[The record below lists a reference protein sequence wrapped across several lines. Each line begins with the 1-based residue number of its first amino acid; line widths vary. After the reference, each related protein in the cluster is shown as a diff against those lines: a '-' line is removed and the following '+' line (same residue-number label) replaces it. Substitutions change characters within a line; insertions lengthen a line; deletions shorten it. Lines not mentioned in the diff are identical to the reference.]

1 MKEVAN
7 MEPNHSKHV
16 SKDKSDS
23 HNQTKP
29 KQCWDTCKVKTSSKK
44 KYDMIQCTFCLH
56 WYHETCVGIKK
67 DDPIG
72 IWVCLAC
79 RKVPTDLKQ
88 DISSLKYE
96 VDEIKQSTQSIL
108 KAIKGLATKLEN
120 SLENVNDRLT
130 SVTRQINSKELC
142 ITESLDSLQSVT
154 DSLKTSLDQ
163 KSCQILNKTTAVFDK
178 VKAHT
183 ETLNKITN
191 NPQARHIKIQM

>member
-1 MKEVAN
+1 M
-7 MEPNHSKHV
+7 
-16 SKDKSDS
+16 
-23 HNQTKP
+23 
-29 KQCWDTCKVKTSSKK
+29 
-44 KYDMIQCTFCLH
+44 
-56 WYHETCVGIKK
+56 
-67 DDPIG
+67 
-72 IWVCLAC
+72 
-79 RKVPTDLKQ
+79 
-88 DISSLKYE
+88 KYE

-120 SLENVNDRLT
+120 SIVNDRLT

-154 DSLKTSLDQ
+154 DRLKTSLDQ

-191 NPQARHIKIQM
+191 NPQARQNIDRNKSYKNPNETDNRITRNNVNTNTTNDRQIRKPKETAPVKTLIQI